1 MKNKKIL
8 LVTTIIAISVGGI
21 LVFNLIPQF
30 ETTEFNQNS
39 IIKISEGST
48 TTIELE
54 GNPTTTIREIE
65 DEDLIDIEQSEI
77 EILLE
82 YNSTTEISEQF
93 VTYLLVGSDRRSEE
107 SSLSRGFV
115 QGQRADVII
124 LALINRNDDSVSLVS
139 IPRDL
144 LIKNSCTQEI
154 QRINSTFQKNDC
166 GNSAENLSANIL
178 NITGL
183 LVDHFALFTF
193 EGFE

>member
-54 GNPTTTIREIE
+54 GNPTTTIQEIE

-82 YNSTTEISEQF
+82 YNSTTKISEQF

-107 SSLSRGFV
+107 SSL
-115 QGQRADVII
+115 
-124 LALINRNDDSVSLVS
+124 
-139 IPRDL
+139 
-144 LIKNSCTQEI
+144 
-154 QRINSTFQKNDC
+154 
-166 GNSAENLSANIL
+166 
-178 NITGL
+178 
-183 LVDHFALFTF
+183 
-193 EGFE
+193 